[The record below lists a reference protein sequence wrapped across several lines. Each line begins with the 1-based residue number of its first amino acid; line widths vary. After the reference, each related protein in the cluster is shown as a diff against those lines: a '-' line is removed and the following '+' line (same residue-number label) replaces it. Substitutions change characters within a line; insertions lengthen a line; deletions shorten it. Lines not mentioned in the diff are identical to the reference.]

1 MKKLA
6 LLLLL
11 PTLFLSH
18 LNFAQNNVKDDA
30 DETKVQQSII
40 KWADSTFKE
49 YNEPRFEKYRA
60 NYTDEYLMASLRAK
74 GIDDRISEIR
84 KQYTSGKY
92 KGTEKEFTATME
104 DLKKRRKEA
113 DQNMENFH
121 PKVTNYVINFW
132 ANILLD
138 SGILNYVNHKVILDD
153 NYQVIKT
160 VIVGNIGDNENAK
173 IAYKKT
179 H

>member
-1 MKKLA
+1 MKNLA

-11 PTLFLSH
+11 TILLIAKNGFTQK
-18 LNFAQNNVKDDA
+18 NDNVDA
-30 DETKVQQSII
+30 DQQIVEQSVI

-74 GIDDRISEIR
+74 GIEDRISEIR
-84 KQYTSGKY
+84 KLYSSGKY
-92 KGTEKEFTATME
+92 KGSEKEFTATME
-104 DLKKRRKEA
+104 DLKSRRDEA
-113 DQNMENFH
+113 QQNMKNFH

-138 SGILNYVNHKVILDD
+138 SGVLNYVNHKVILDD

-160 VIVGNIGDNENAK
+160 TIVGNIGDNENAK
-173 IAYKKT
+173 IAYR
-179 H
+179 

>member
-6 LLLLL
+6 LILLL
-11 PTLFLSH
+11 PFIFNSFTFLS
-18 LNFAQNNVKDDA
+18 QVSEEDIDQS
-30 DETKVQQSII
+30 KVEKSVID
-40 KWADSTFKE
+40 WADSTFKE

-60 NYTDEYLMASLRAK
+60 NYTDEYLMASLRTK
-74 GIDDRISEIR
+74 GIDDRISELR

-92 KGTEKEFTATME
+92 TGTEKEFTATME
-104 DLKKRRKEA
+104 DLKGRRKEA
-113 DQNMENFH
+113 ESNMENFH

-138 SGILNYVNHKVILDD
+138 SGVMNYVNHKVILDD

-160 VIVGNIGDNENAK
+160 KIVGNIGDNENAK
-173 IAYKKT
+173 IAYR
-179 H
+179 